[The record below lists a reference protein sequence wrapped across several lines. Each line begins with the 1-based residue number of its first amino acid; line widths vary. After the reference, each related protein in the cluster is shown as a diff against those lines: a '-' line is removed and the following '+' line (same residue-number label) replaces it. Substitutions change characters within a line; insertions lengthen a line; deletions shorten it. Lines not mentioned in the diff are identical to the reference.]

1 MKIEHVAV
9 WVGDLELMRDFYV
22 RFFDG
27 KANKL
32 YRNPEKDFQSYFITF
47 REGGARLELMKRMD
61 VNERHP
67 LDMLGWAHLAVS
79 VGSKQNVDYFTD
91 RLIKAGYT
99 CKSQPRITGDGYYE
113 SMFLDPEKNV
123 IEITI

>member
-9 WVGDLELMRDFYV
+9 WVDDLELMRDFYV

-47 REGGARLELMKRMD
+47 REGARLELMKRMN
-61 VNERHP
+61 VTERYP
-67 LDMLGWAHLAVS
+67 VDMLGWRIWLSPSAAS
-79 VGSKQNVDYFTD
+79 RTSTFSPTGSSKRGTHA
-91 RLIKAGYT
+91 KAN
-99 CKSQPRITGDGYYE
+99 RA
-113 SMFLDPEKNV
+113 
-123 IEITI
+123 

>member
-47 REGGARLELMKRMD
+47 REGGARWSL
-61 VNERHP
+61 
-67 LDMLGWAHLAVS
+67 
-79 VGSKQNVDYFTD
+79 
-91 RLIKAGYT
+91 
-99 CKSQPRITGDGYYE
+99 
-113 SMFLDPEKNV
+113 
-123 IEITI
+123 